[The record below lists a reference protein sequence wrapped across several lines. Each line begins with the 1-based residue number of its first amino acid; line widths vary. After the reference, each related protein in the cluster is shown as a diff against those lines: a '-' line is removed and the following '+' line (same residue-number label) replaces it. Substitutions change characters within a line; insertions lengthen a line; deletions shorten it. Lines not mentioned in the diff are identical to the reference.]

1 MAFII
6 CQDLANFSSVTWSL
20 SRSNT
25 GGCPHICL
33 RHRDY
38 GTKHM
43 NTDVIIICKTFRVG
57 PLGFMCLPD
66 DEIPGNAGL
75 LDQVKHFHH
84 QFCHF
89 VIVIIF
95 AGFHLNFWCKI
106 TAAGSRM
113 GPRPYCWLWGWSGP
127 SDNHGEQ
134 NIKQLTL
141 AITSRRYL
149 PMFVAKNKNG
159 FSQSKAF

>member
-1 MAFII
+1 MIFII

-25 GGCPHICL
+25 GGCPHISL
-33 RHRDY
+33 LHQDY
-38 GTKHM
+38 GTK
-43 NTDVIIICKTFRVG
+43 NISTNYSIIICKTFRVG

-95 AGFHLNFWCKI
+95 AGFHLNFDAKLQLLALEWVHDHIADFGGDPDRVTIMVNKI
-106 TAAGSRM
+106 LNNS
-113 GPRPYCWLWGWSGP
+113 
-127 SDNHGEQ
+127 H
-134 NIKQLTL
+134 L
-141 AITSRRYL
+141 AITSLHGRC
-149 PMFVAKNKNG
+149 
-159 FSQSKAF
+159 